1 MVALHIRCA
10 STARCLALLLLVV
23 IAQRIAAQAAE
34 LRSFG
39 LEVACQSMQRTRGVQ
54 RRTCNMTTYTIRRC
68 RPTALDQAGGSLRI
82 RSCDIIVSAAEAT
95 EALANLNRLPH
106 LARIVRKT

>member
-1 MVALHIRCA
+1 MVALHIRGA

-54 RRTCNMTTYTIRRC
+54 RTTCNMQHAPYADAAQLPLIRLEVAC
-68 RPTALDQAGGSLRI
+68 A
-82 RSCDIIVSAAEAT
+82 
-95 EALANLNRLPH
+95 
-106 LARIVRKT
+106 